1 MVLQED
7 IIPYTSLSTQVD
19 PSYILVEATIASMD
33 TDNYWYVAC
42 PLTFEDR
49 KWKKKLTPIEDGIWK
64 CQRCN
69 QRTFE
74 CEYRYI
80 FQFNIAYHIGK
91 YDLTAFQ
98 DVVEQIIDIHALKF
112 SEYGYEGNTKETTT
126 IFSKIFFNRYLFK
139 LEVHD
144 KTFANQKQT
153 KNIVIAC
160 DKMDCTKNTKENIP
174 IPKILVE

>member
-1 MVLQED
+1 MSD
-7 IIPYTSLSTQVD
+7 IQIEEIGIGVD

-33 TDNYWYVAC
+33 TDNCWYVAC

-49 KWKKKLTPIEDGIWK
+49 KCKKKLTLIEDGIWK

-69 QRTFE
+69 QCGFE

-80 FQFNIAYHIGK
+80 FQFTIEDNTGK
-91 YDLTAFQ
+91 ADATTFQ
-98 DVVEQIIDIHALKF
+98 DVAEQIIDIPSFKL

-126 IFSKIFFNRYLFK
+126 IFSKFFFNRYLFK
-139 LEVHD
+139 LEVHEE
-144 KTFANQKQT
+144 TFANQKHI

-160 DKMDCTKNTKENIP
+160 DKMDSMKN
-174 IPKILVE
+174 PKIKHTHP

>member
-19 PSYILVEATIASMD
+19 PSYILVEETIASMD
-33 TDNYWYVAC
+33 IDNCWYVAFS
-42 PLTFEDR
+42 LTFEDQ
-49 KWKKKLTPIEDGIWK
+49 KCKTKLTPIEDGIGK

-69 QRTFE
+69 QHTFE
-74 CEYRYI
+74 SEYRYI

-91 YDLTAFQ
+91 YDLFAFQ

-112 SEYGYEGNTKETTT
+112 SKYGYEGDTKETTT
-126 IFSKIFFNRYLFK
+126 IFSKIFFNCYLFK

-144 KTFANQKQT
+144 KKFSN
-153 KNIVIAC
+153 
-160 DKMDCTKNTKENIP
+160 
-174 IPKILVE
+174 